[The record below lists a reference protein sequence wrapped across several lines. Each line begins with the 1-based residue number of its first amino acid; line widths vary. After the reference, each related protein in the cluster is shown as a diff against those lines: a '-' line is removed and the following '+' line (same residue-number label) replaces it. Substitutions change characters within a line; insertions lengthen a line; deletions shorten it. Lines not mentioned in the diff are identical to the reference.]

1 MLNLFQHLFE
11 RDSKTSSER
20 LYTKKKI
27 KITTKQVKFIYYQAK
42 PETKLI
48 YNYIKTT
55 LLFCVIVLA
64 WLKRGELFTT
74 QNRMKQKKLYKM
86 MKFYQH

>member
-1 MLNLFQHLFE
+1 M
-11 RDSKTSSER
+11 T
-20 LYTKKKI
+20 LYKEKI

-55 LLFCVIVLA
+55 LLFNVIVLA
-64 WLKRGELFTT
+64 WLKRGKLCTT
-74 QNRMKQKKLYKM
+74 QNRMKQKNLYQM
-86 MKFYQH
+86 MKFYKH